1 MKKRKNNQSPK
12 LGLWTISVFIFNTMI
27 LGLLVLIIIDFK
39 IIKVYSF
46 SSVQSLSHVWF
57 FATPWIAAGQDSLSI
72 TNSRSLLKLTS
83 IASVM
88 PPIHLILCSPSPP
101 AFHLSQYQ
109 DLFQWVGSSPSGGQ
123 SIGVSASASVLP
135 MNIQDQSPLGWTGW
149 LSLQSKG
156 FSQVFSDTTV
166 QKHQFFGAQ
175 LSL

>member
-27 LGLLVLIIIDFK
+27 LGLLVLIIINFK

-46 SSVQSLSHVWF
+46 SSVQSLSRVWF

-88 PPIHLILCSPSPP
+88 PSIHLILCCPLLLLRSIFPSIRV
-101 AFHLSQYQ
+101 FSNE
-109 DLFQWVGSSPSGGQ
+109 
-123 SIGVSASASVLP
+123 SALCIKWPKYWSFTSVLS
-135 MNIQDQSPLGWTGW
+135 MNIQGWFPLGLTGLISL
-149 LSLQSKG
+149 LSKALAR
-156 FSQVFSDTTV
+156 VFSSTTV
-166 QKHQFFGAQ
+166 RK
-175 LSL
+175 